1 MGCSS
6 LLHFPQARRNRLG
19 DYFPLPA
26 GVSLFFSVGPAALGG
41 AMAVVARRLL
51 PHFEKRK
58 PPERSELPQIDK
70 KKKTRALVG
79 NIEF

>member
-1 MGCSS
+1 MGDGS
-6 LLHFPQARRNRLG
+6 
-19 DYFPLPA
+19 PLPA

-58 PPERSELPQIDK
+58 PPERSLGADGSFLCRPVLHHLPNRAFMEAFFAYFLSRK
-70 KKKTRALVG
+70 KVG
-79 NIEF
+79 